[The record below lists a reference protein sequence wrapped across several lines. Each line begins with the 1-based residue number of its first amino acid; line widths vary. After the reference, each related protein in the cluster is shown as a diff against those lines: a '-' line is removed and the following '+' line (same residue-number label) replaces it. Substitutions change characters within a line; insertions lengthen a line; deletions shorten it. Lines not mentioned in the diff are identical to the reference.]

1 LLYCETGAAER
12 LFREKMAHGMVL
24 EGARALKNRMIMVS
38 LPAGQPVAGFN
49 YAS

>member
-1 LLYCETGAAER
+1 LLYRETAAAER
-12 LFREKMAHGMVL
+12 LFREKMAYGTVL
-24 EGARALKNRMIMVS
+24 KEARALKNRLIMVS